1 MYTRQALHCYWR
13 ALLSK
18 QQCRCCREP
27 PAHVPWHCLS
37 PKAAFCRY
45 LQLSTCR
52 SALTVEQLCP
62 HVDELEAHWRVN
74 APGSCSHP
82 ARDGVLWVK
91 GHSLSLSDTMRS
103 MFYALP
109 RGFSSKGSCWS
120 TTWQCSFHWLPSQ
133 SSLGS
138 PPHVNYLPS
147 NSYLWK
153 NLNQELK
160 DQLKDMQAL

>member
-91 GHSLSLSDTMRS
+91 GTQKWTVK
-103 MFYALP
+103 ALAVGEAGP
-109 RGFSSKGSCWS
+109 QGRQATSNLPFRNLVHNSVYVPKNHWELLFGKKGD
-120 TTWQCSFHWLPSQ
+120 
-133 SSLGS
+133 
-138 PPHVNYLPS
+138 Y
-147 NSYLWK
+147 
-153 NLNQELK
+153 
-160 DQLKDMQAL
+160 